1 MKLSKFFFPLVL
13 ISMLSSCTAYMQV
26 FVNHESK
33 YSKKQPITIVNETD
47 DSGALGEL
55 QFALQ
60 SNGYKVMSMKAAK
73 KALNIDTERD
83 SDDTHSEITATTT
96 FNSVYVIEMN
106 YSYYIDPLT
115 SRAHLHSFSANITDL
130 ATGEII
136 MTSRLNNSFIDCTV
150 KQAVNLLVS
159 EMNKVI
165 R

>member
-1 MKLSKFFFPLVL
+1 MF
-13 ISMLSSCTAYMQV
+13 SSCTAYMQV
-26 FVNHESK
+26 SVNNDSK

-73 KALNIDTERD
+73 KALNIDSEK
-83 SDDTHSEITATTT
+83 SSNETHSEITATTS

-106 YSYYIDPLT
+106 YSHYIDPLT

-130 ATGEII
+130 VTGEII
-136 MTSRLNNSFIDCTV
+136 MTSRLNNSFVDCTV
-150 KQAVNLLVS
+150 KHAVNLLVS

-165 R
+165 H